1 MTEVPAQIGFTDAP
15 MFRLAGKFGLTVIV
29 IALDIAG
36 LPVKHGEALD
46 VNSQV
51 TMSPFVNAALMYVA
65 AFDPTSVPFN
75 FH

>member
-1 MTEVPAQIGFTDAP
+1 VTAVPWQIGFADAP
-15 MFRLAGKFGLTVIV
+15 MFTLAGKLGFTVIV
-29 IALDIAG
+29 IALEVAG

-51 TMSPFVNAALMYVA
+51 TMSPFANAVLVYVVALV
-65 AFDPTSVPFN
+65 PTFVPFN